1 MPLLWFQIP
10 LKLSTTIQDL
20 IGSEDCTAKI
30 AAVAIQKTS
39 ATKNV
44 PHSLHVLCPTM
55 LEFSL
60 PNLRHQFMRF
70 FSLANGNDA
79 VHVDVLARF
88 QHGGPI
94 RSRLQRNLP
103 NACWKNNPKGK
114 CCKFRP
120 KYLWNLHEIMNWFCI
135 LEVQSLAH
143 TSWGL
148 KLLVCFL
155 WCSAQIKVQ
164 CEAVIGC
171 RAHGLQWFRNYWVS
185 KSQKDMWHMTFILTF
200 NKNKSLYCSSSIFV
214 APCRTSVWTWNC
226 NQGAQCA
233 AALLRFR
240 ASNVYFFWCSNPDWS
255 PFKTVGHSFKVC
267 TFSAA
272 RHSSKRAATAT
283 PLASLVVAELW
294 ARFVI
299 EFAIFLEWQRGWIML
314 MFHLPVVY
322 CAKIQTGG
330 YKFGRTLHV

>member
-94 RSRLQRNLP
+94 RSRCSAICPMHAERTIQKANVANSDPNICETYTKSWIDFAFWRFNLLHTRAGGSNCWCVFFDVVRKSKCSVRLSLVAGHTDCSDSEFIGCPKVRRTCDIWHSFWRSTKTKVYIVQVPYLLHHVAPVFERGIVTKARSVLQRSYGFGP
-103 NACWKNNPKGK
+103 QMFIFFDVP
-114 CCKFRP
+114 
-120 KYLWNLHEIMNWFCI
+120 
-135 LEVQSLAH
+135 
-143 TSWGL
+143 
-148 KLLVCFL
+148 
-155 WCSAQIKVQ
+155 
-164 CEAVIGC
+164 
-171 RAHGLQWFRNYWVS
+171 
-185 KSQKDMWHMTFILTF
+185 ILTGHLLKQSAILSRF
-200 NKNKSLYCSSSIFV
+200 
-214 APCRTSVWTWNC
+214 
-226 NQGAQCA
+226 
-233 AALLRFR
+233 ALLALR
-240 ASNVYFFWCSNPDWS
+240 
-255 PFKTVGHSFKVC
+255 
-267 TFSAA
+267 
-272 RHSSKRAATAT
+272 
-283 PLASLVVAELW
+283 
-294 ARFVI
+294 VI
-299 EFAIFLEWQRGWIML
+299 LLSVLQQPRPWPAW
-314 MFHLPVVY
+314 
-322 CAKIQTGG
+322 
-330 YKFGRTLHV
+330 